1 MSNGPKALGLSAL
14 MNNTTSTATSKS
26 SDDNATSNANAPN
39 GEKVEADPVP
49 KTGWALFLDM
59 LRHESATP
67 ILVDVKEFVQRF
79 PPNLD
84 RQAAAKRIHRF
95 LSDTQ
100 DKMMSEC
107 IVFMADCDE
116 QGVSNAGEGIEKFVL
131 KQLYSQ
137 IFYDQELEEED
148 KKLHRHI
155 GCLRW
160 IDFYHLE
167 VPAIDPLLLELG
179 IYELKRMN
187 CYKAPRDKLVCI
199 LNACRVIGNVLKKE
213 NASRPASA
221 DDFLPLLI
229 YSLLQ
234 ANPPNLISNLEYV
247 ATFRHP
253 DRMIGEEAYFFT
265 ALSSA
270 MEFVKDVGPDRLSIG
285 KEEFDRNVKE
295 AGEALDEDAKRPQK
309 VEGPKKTPLTHL
321 SAATCEH
328 LRMELSSLP
337 LKYEAVENSKNIRVR
352 EVRHM
357 LEEYR
362 RMARIIRF
370 VKAEVGS

>member
-1 MSNGPKALGLSAL
+1 

-26 SDDNATSNANAPN
+26 SDDTATTNANTAN
-39 GEKVEADPVP
+39 GTGEADPVP

-59 LRHESATP
+59 LKHESATP

-79 PPNLD
+79 PPNLE
-84 RQAAAKRIHRF
+84 RQDAAKRIHEF
-95 LSDTQ
+95 LSNTQ
-100 DKMMSEC
+100 EKMMSEC

-116 QGVSNAGEGIEKFVL
+116 QGVTNAAEGIEKLVL

-137 IFYDQELEEED
+137 LFGIDKELEEED
-148 KKLHRHI
+148 KKLQRHI

-167 VPAIDPLLLELG
+167 VPAIDPILLELG
-179 IYELKRMN
+179 ISELKRMN
-187 CYKAPRDKLVCI
+187 IYKAPRDKLVCI
-199 LNACRVIGNVLKKE
+199 LNACRVIGNVLRKE

-234 ANPPNLISNLEYV
+234 ANPPSLVSNVEYV

-253 DRMIGEEAYFFT
+253 DRMMGEEAYFFT
-265 ALSSA
+265 ALQSA
-270 MEFVKDVGPDRLSIG
+270 VEFIKDVGPDQLSIG

-295 AGEALDEDAKRPQK
+295 AGEALDEDAKRPHP
-309 VEGPKKTPLTHL
+309 VEKSPQKTPMTYL

-337 LKYEAVENSKNIRVR
+337 LKYEAVPNTKNMRVR
-352 EVRHM
+352 EVRHL

-362 RMARIIRF
+362 RMARLIRF
-370 VKAEVGS
+370 VQAEV